1 MTRINVLEVISLAH
15 VNIWFAFWAGVASFI
30 SPCCLPLYPSFLS
43 YITGISVSELKSGGN
58 SRDVRVRTLT
68 HALFFVLGFSIIFMA
83 MGLGAGLLADLFQE
97 NRELIR
103 KIAAILIL
111 LMGLMMLGI
120 FQPMWLM
127 RERKM
132 QLNWKP
138 AGYLGS
144 TVIGMGFAAG
154 WSPCVGPMLGAILAL
169 ATTEPG
175 TWFYLTLA
183 YSLGFAIPFVL
194 LASFI
199 GTTKWIVGYSAL
211 LMKIGGALMILISIL
226 LYTDQM
232 TRITIWFNQHTP
244 NWLKF

>member
-1 MTRINVLEVISLAH
+1 LAH
-15 VNIWFAFWAGVASFI
+15 VNIWFAFWAGLASFI

-43 YITGISVSELKSGGN
+43 YMTGISVSELKSGAK
-58 SRDVRVRTLT
+58 SRDVRIKTLL
-68 HALFFVLGFSIIFMA
+68 HSLFFVIGFSIIFMI
-83 MGLGAGLLADLFQE
+83 MGLGAGFLAEQFHNYKDLVRQ
-97 NRELIR
+97 
-103 KIAAILIL
+103 IAAILIFM
-111 LMGLMMLGI
+111 MGMIMLGI
-120 FQPMWLM
+120 LQPMWLM
-127 RERKM
+127 REKKL
-132 QLNWKP
+132 QFNWKP

-183 YSLGFAIPFVL
+183 YSLGFAIPFVV

-199 GTTKWIVGYSAL
+199 GSTKWIVRYSNL

>member
-1 MTRINVLEVISLAH
+1 
-15 VNIWFAFWAGVASFI
+15 
-30 SPCCLPLYPSFLS
+30 
-43 YITGISVSELKSGGN
+43 
-58 SRDVRVRTLT
+58 
-68 HALFFVLGFSIIFMA
+68 
-83 MGLGAGLLADLFQE
+83 MGL
-97 NRELIR
+97 I
-103 KIAAILIL
+103 
-111 LMGLMMLGI
+111 MLGI
-120 FQPMWLM
+120 LQPMWLM
-127 RERKM
+127 REKK
-132 QLNWKP
+132 LKFNWKP

-169 ATTEPG
+169 AATEPG

-183 YSLGFAIPFVL
+183 YSLGFAIPFVV

-199 GTTKWIVGYSAL
+199 GSTKWIVRYSAS